1 MEAQDSL
8 LVALYPVLVAPYRL
22 VNDPAGA
29 FWLGTLVLAGWCLL
43 LGETTLALARRLNRE
58 PLERHAREAKDY
70 QARSLR
76 ALKAGDKTA
85 YRAINRLASDAFGH
99 SFFLGAALGMGALWP
114 LFFAAA
120 WLKLRFGALGAP
132 RPGLDLALPWPR
144 PWPPATWRSAW
155 PGEGSKSTA
164 RPDRP
169 RRPAPAVPLPIFSVD
184 IRAIGD

>member
-1 MEAQDSL
+1 MEALDSL
-8 LVALYPVLVAPYRL
+8 LVALDPVLVAPYRL

-132 RPGLDLALPWPR
+132 LPGLDLALPWPAALAACYLALR
-144 PWPPATWRSAW
+144 LAWGRIKKHRAAGSAPAT
-155 PGEGSKSTA
+155 G
-164 RPDRP
+164 P
-169 RRPAPAVPLPIFSVD
+169 RGPASDIF
-184 IRAIGD
+184 R